1 MHGNHLFSGEIIKE
15 LDNIEAKEGKF
26 VSAENALEL
35 SNIWK
40 RIGKKMILKNVAF
53 VVEKGQIVGLLGPNG
68 AGKTTLIRVIV
79 SLMQLDQGNIMI
91 NGSSLTKD
99 FKSAI
104 ANVGA
109 IVENPEFYN
118 YLSGYDNLLQYARI
132 SRTPISNARI
142 QEVVAA
148 VHLEDKI
155 SQKVKTYSLGM
166 RQRLGVA
173 QALLHQ
179 PALLVLDEPMNGL
192 DPLGMREFRDML
204 LDLRDQGISVLISSH
219 QLSDVEQLAD
229 QLVIL
234 QNGEVT
240 HKVAMADIK
249 RGDHHQVSLITTNNT
264 LAKEL
269 LTAAGFQHVTAEG
282 DELLVVTAE
291 ESRSEIAKVLVNGDV
306 GLLQLVLKVNSL
318 EDVFLKWTEGGV

>member
-1 MHGNHLFSGEIIKE
+1 M
-15 LDNIEAKEGKF
+15 
-26 VSAENALEL
+26 SAENALEL

-240 HKVAMADIK
+240 HKVAMTDIK

-282 DELLVVTAE
+282 DQLLVVTAE

>member
-1 MHGNHLFSGEIIKE
+1 M
-15 LDNIEAKEGKF
+15 
-26 VSAENALEL
+26 SAENALEL

-264 LAKEL
+264 LAKDL

-282 DELLVVTAE
+282 DQLLVVTAE

>member
-1 MHGNHLFSGEIIKE
+1 MHGNHLFSGEIIEE

>member
-1 MHGNHLFSGEIIKE
+1 MHGNHLFSGEIIEE
-15 LDNIEAKEGKF
+15 LNNIEAKEGKF

>member
-1 MHGNHLFSGEIIKE
+1 M
-15 LDNIEAKEGKF
+15 
-26 VSAENALEL
+26 SAENALEL

-166 RQRLGVA
+166 RRRLGVA

>member
-1 MHGNHLFSGEIIKE
+1 MHGNHLFSGEIIEE

-192 DPLGMREFRDML
+192 DPLGMREFRDMI

-282 DELLVVTAE
+282 DQLLVVTAE

>member
-1 MHGNHLFSGEIIKE
+1 M
-15 LDNIEAKEGKF
+15 
-26 VSAENALEL
+26 SAENALEL

-192 DPLGMREFRDML
+192 DPLGMREFRDMI

-282 DELLVVTAE
+282 DQLLVVTAE

>member
-1 MHGNHLFSGEIIKE
+1 M
-15 LDNIEAKEGKF
+15 
-26 VSAENALEL
+26 SAENALEL

-240 HKVAMADIK
+240 HKVAMTDIK

>member
-1 MHGNHLFSGEIIKE
+1 M
-15 LDNIEAKEGKF
+15 
-26 VSAENALEL
+26 SAENALEL

-204 LDLRDQGISVLISSH
+204 LELRDQGISVLISSH

>member
-1 MHGNHLFSGEIIKE
+1 M
-15 LDNIEAKEGKF
+15 
-26 VSAENALEL
+26 SAENALEL

-192 DPLGMREFRDML
+192 DPLGMREFRNML

-282 DELLVVTAE
+282 DQLLVVTAE

>member
-1 MHGNHLFSGEIIKE
+1 M
-15 LDNIEAKEGKF
+15 
-26 VSAENALEL
+26 SAENALEL

-179 PALLVLDEPMNGL
+179 PGLLVLDEPMNGL

-282 DELLVVTAE
+282 DQLLVVTAE

>member
-179 PALLVLDEPMNGL
+179 PGLLVLDEPMNGL

-282 DELLVVTAE
+282 DQLLVVTAE

>member
-1 MHGNHLFSGEIIKE
+1 M
-15 LDNIEAKEGKF
+15 
-26 VSAENALEL
+26 SAENALEL

>member
-1 MHGNHLFSGEIIKE
+1 M
-15 LDNIEAKEGKF
+15 
-26 VSAENALEL
+26 SAENSLEL

-282 DELLVVTAE
+282 DQLLVVTAE

>member
-1 MHGNHLFSGEIIKE
+1 M
-15 LDNIEAKEGKF
+15 
-26 VSAENALEL
+26 SAENALEL

-282 DELLVVTAE
+282 DQLLVVTAE

-318 EDVFLKWTEGGV
+318 EDIFLKWTEGGV

>member
-1 MHGNHLFSGEIIKE
+1 M
-15 LDNIEAKEGKF
+15 
-26 VSAENALEL
+26 SAENSLEL

-264 LAKEL
+264 LTKEL

>member
-282 DELLVVTAE
+282 DQLLVVTAE

>member
-1 MHGNHLFSGEIIKE
+1 MHGNHLFSGEIIEE

-282 DELLVVTAE
+282 DQLLVVTAE

>member
-1 MHGNHLFSGEIIKE
+1 M
-15 LDNIEAKEGKF
+15 
-26 VSAENALEL
+26 SAENALEL

-142 QEVVAA
+142 QGVVAA

-282 DELLVVTAE
+282 DQLLVVTAE

>member
-1 MHGNHLFSGEIIKE
+1 M
-15 LDNIEAKEGKF
+15 
-26 VSAENALEL
+26 SAENALEL

-240 HKVAMADIK
+240 HKIAMADIK

-282 DELLVVTAE
+282 DQLLVVTAE